1 MSKINVKVPRL
12 NRFENVENGFEIRKF
27 FREQKILS
35 CDGTF
40 ELKEQKM
47 KICYFLYKN
56 WKNLFKNWKN
66 FVNLP

>member
-1 MSKINVKVPRL
+1 MSKINVKMPRL
-12 NRFENVENGFEIRKF
+12 NRFENVENGLPHN
-27 FREQKILS
+27 QKILS
-35 CDGTF
+35 CDGNF

-56 WKNLFKNWKN
+56 WKNLSKNWKI